1 MTFGRVT
8 PARTRKAPMLTVGL
22 YRQREQLPV
31 HLPVPGR
38 ILGATAA
45 IWMSLVTRASALS
58 RLQPRVPEW
67 RALLGPVALLL
78 SMQTTVPFSG
88 AH

>member
-1 MTFGRVT
+1 
-8 PARTRKAPMLTVGL
+8 MLTVGL
-22 YRQREQLPV
+22 YRQRKQLPV
-31 HLPVPGR
+31 QLPVPGR

-45 IWMSLVTRASALS
+45 IWMSLVTRASTLT

-67 RALLGPVALLL
+67 RALLGSVALLL
-78 SMQTTVPFSG
+78 SMQTKMPRSG

>member
-1 MTFGRVT
+1 MTFDRVT
-8 PARTRKAPMLTVGL
+8 PARTRKAPMLTVGVHH
-22 YRQREQLPV
+22 QREQFLVQLPV
-31 HLPVPGR
+31 SCRP
-38 ILGATAA
+38 LGATAA

-67 RALLGPVALLL
+67 RALLGSVALLL
-78 SMQTTVPFSG
+78 SMSTKMSLSG